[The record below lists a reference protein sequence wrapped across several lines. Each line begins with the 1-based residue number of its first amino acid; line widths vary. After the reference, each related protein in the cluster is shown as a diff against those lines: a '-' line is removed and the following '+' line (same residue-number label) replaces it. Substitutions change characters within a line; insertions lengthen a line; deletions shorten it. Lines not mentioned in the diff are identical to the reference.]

1 MKGGGTF
8 DLRRRHLRPEE
19 AAPSTRGGGT
29 FEGRRCRLRK
39 TPISDAF
46 YSNASYLS
54 KFTEFAIVGYSTDT
68 LTLPF

>member
-8 DLRRRHLRPEE
+8 DPRRRH
-19 AAPSTRGGGT
+19 
-29 FEGRRCRLRK
+29 LRK